1 MRVKVVRMLTY
12 EGESGVVEQC
22 LERGG
27 VPANGK
33 KVFGVGSTNSIASQT
48 FGVGTSW
55 LVLAWLKVVL
65 TVLRCKAWLGRWV

>member
-1 MRVKVVRMLTY
+1 MKVKVVRMLTY
-12 EGESGVVEQC
+12 EGESDVVEQT
-22 LERGG
+22 LGRGG

-55 LVLAWLKVVL
+55 LVLAWLKAVL
-65 TVLRCKAWLGRWV
+65 LLLRCKAWLGRWV